1 MSRDTILR
9 QASSA
14 RGLGAEP
21 DGGAGTTVG
30 SPSPSTPSSAP
41 RRDLN
46 DPGSIGDEDFAVQGH
61 DALLSEVCCL
71 GAVAG
76 CIPRCDSRKYT
87 CVALCV
93 CVCVC
98 VCVAVCV
105 RVCAHDARCFA

>member
-14 RGLGAEP
+14 RGLGAQP

-30 SPSPSTPSSAP
+30 SPSTPSSAP